1 MIWPVLTTAA
11 PLTDAQHLR
20 QAWRAANDS
29 GQYDYESA
37 VRQTTRTTPQLENVG
52 RPDHIDNVAVQ
63 GKVNRLA
70 ETMTLRLEQGSEGSQ
85 RSIEMKL
92 EQGTAFGRLTP
103 EAEWTEVEGQVDLF
117 APGGDP
123 LGYLAA
129 VENVRILAETEAG
142 EEGFL
147 YQELLPEASTEGMT
161 RYRFDLNGV
170 RYAEFMRERMEG
182 QLRQKGELPA
192 GVNLDLVRAYVEM
205 EGTGELWVGPDGLPL
220 RQSVHLRFPP
230 EPGATEW
237 VEADITTTFGEWGT
251 TSGLSLLR
259 EPGRLLREPASLF
272 VLSAGTTRRLT
283 VGLSSI
289 LAVIATVLLLVQHR
303 QSRRLYAAFAA
314 AMVLSILGGPLM
326 QTQQASAFYDRVA
339 TQRASREEAQAVQQ
353 ESAAA
358 SAAQS
363 AYHPR
368 VDPLAAN
375 GAPERAPR
383 AAALQSSCDVSET
396 EGDCD
401 GDGLSNGAES
411 YKLGTSPVKVDSD
424 NDQISDRLEV
434 EGDSGWYLNPLDPD
448 SNGDGL
454 PDGLECPQRADYM
467 TGVLDAS
474 YPTGTC
480 NNNDGDT
487 TPDAFDF
494 DNDGDGVP
502 DTVDSAPYDVMGSPS
517 TGLADD
523 TLNFNLALS
532 GAAVPVFVNLELRPT
547 EGDHLWQTNNVLDW
561 PDHDTQGQI
570 TRVHDSTFA
579 SYDPATY
586 GDNSRMAN
594 GDILLSPMLEVLIT
608 FDPANP
614 SAGLPITPTM
624 SSAAISDYSDLS
636 WLDTVALEEMGIAAN
651 EGETSDTLYLYAP
664 LQLLEDS
671 TGDTPVAWS
680 TTMLYRPEAAQETL
694 GNDQEMRV
702 VWLAQALTDACDTTA
717 IGTASYSE
725 WCADESHWTTSLNV
739 IQSYYEDFY
748 VTGVN
753 VREDH
758 GGTVAVV
765 AQPNNVGSTKYQDR
779 LLHLAR
785 NLETTLIEARA
796 EADGSRFA
804 VSDISSYLSTWGV
817 SGLNVTTFTLD
828 DQTDLLDIASAQT
841 TNILNRVYPSS
852 ATGKTAQL
860 LFAGEETARAI
871 ALGSGAATENGNR
884 LTMDLG
890 HSLAGLTTNAS
901 LRWAPYV
908 YKGASV
914 WDSDDVASRY
924 TAWGTALQSSFTNSV
939 LNSLSSGE
947 TISDYTDARD
957 GAVLLAQNAWLT
969 LYAGLGSTVAMDGTA
984 LGSATVAEAGNLSL
998 GSSGAAALLV
1008 ADLLAKMQ
1016 DYYGER
1022 SIVTTLSDDSAL
1034 AAANS
1039 MASVFAGSASVLL
1052 EALGSAA
1059 QGEASSTLT
1068 LALQTLGDYY
1078 KTSSVSNSG
1087 FLAAGSI
1094 TALAAASIIT
1104 AQGDGASAAYIIVK
1118 AALAYW
1124 GFTWGMTVLR
1134 GANVAA
1140 AQGAIAAYQA
1150 GQAGAATTA
1159 AKLAWNSVAVWAVI
1173 AFVVSVTVI
1182 WVSFALGSYENSL
1195 QREAAKAYAIA
1206 ATIVATIYLVIS
1218 LIPVIGPL
1226 IMAVI
1231 AILDILMIAICKI
1244 VDATEGVERGSDFD
1258 VWFCS
1263 GFTGILT
1270 RTIMYLIFDQMPVVD
1285 LEDKD
1290 RVDIALQ
1297 TPIIN
1302 QRTSSGGFVKGNSLT
1317 IRATVTNT
1325 LSINS
1330 PTGIG
1335 SALYNFFSPAQ
1346 VLNHLRDSTF
1356 RYTLQQ
1362 TETDQHAGLAQ
1373 ETVAWDDDNRAAFQV
1388 SGNALL
1394 SKQGINQSF
1403 PMYLTESWNMDALEC
1418 WGFIVQ
1424 DCNWKE
1430 YKESAHIDLSENMV
1444 FDVLP
1449 TTLDGFIELGLN
1461 APASYRLS
1469 WSDGF
1474 PTLQDAD
1481 GDGLRSAS
1489 FGGGD
1494 PDDSLWDSDGDG
1506 LSDYYELENGTD
1518 ASSRDG
1524 DRDGL
1529 GDYWELFYD
1538 TSPFLA
1544 DSDGDGLEDAE
1555 EIFHSGKSHPYA
1567 SDSSTW
1573 TGGWSIVY
1581 DYDATNQ
1588 PLSTWVSADPTDY
1601 DSDDDTILDKQE
1613 YIYGYNPAVASTLN
1627 ILSLDTQAASDYV
1640 APGGVLG
1647 YIATVRNELDN
1658 RLLQGLLEAEF
1669 PVDVA
1674 QQTQVLGDM
1683 RPQTSASIVGSVT
1696 APSVAATEAMSLTL
1710 RAGVE
1715 VSTDAL
1721 NRVLWLPLNEPAGS
1735 TTFNDY
1741 APYDHPFSCTTN
1753 CPVANGQYLQF
1764 SAGQQL
1770 VAAASSDFQQ
1780 ASFSLSL
1787 WVNPT
1792 SGHDNG
1798 HIFGQGSDFYIRS
1811 RYDNLGINALQVYMD
1826 GKIPIYVSNV
1836 FNNNEWNHLVITY
1849 DATAQTVVAYINGTN
1864 VGSASNVAPLS
1875 YGNFPLTMGASDA
1888 PFVGALDDVQMW
1900 NYALNQTEV
1909 LDIYNQ
1915 PAFHATFEE
1924 GDCGDWAD
1932 RITGEIFTCAG
1943 NFNWYGSGVGPLPV
1957 TGKSGWGANLRGG
1970 KMSIHPVGW
1979 KSYLWV
1985 ADSSNAFAVATWL
1998 RPQPSSC
2005 STGSLTTEELFSL
2018 TNSSSPAKTITV
2030 RLEQISTWPSDC
2042 KGIYNLIITDGS
2054 SSYSAPIIL
2063 TTGWH
2068 HLALSYDG
2076 SGTLKIH
2083 LDGRYYG
2090 SLSAILPTM
2099 QKLNYVTLGTS
2110 TTSPASFEG
2119 YVDDFRLYSKT
2130 LADYEVRQLYRDT
2143 LKVLE
2148 LPLDE
2153 APGASLFEDRTPN
2166 GYHGFCTI
2174 GSCPESGLPGRDN
2187 QSLRFGEESA
2197 QQSIRLPV
2205 STSDLGM
2212 TSSSFT
2218 VMAWVKGDA
2227 FASGSYPVL
2236 GTTGGLLLGLSGGKP
2251 YMDFGNGYA
2260 LTGSTTLQA
2269 DTWYH
2274 IAWHYDNSSQQQAI
2288 YVNGV
2293 LDASRGALALT
2304 DASTL
2309 YVGRSG
2315 SSSYFKGM
2323 LDNLVLSSD
2332 SLSASEIQT
2341 IMNDA
2346 PVLNLHLDED
2356 LESGTF
2362 ADSSSYRNNAT
2373 CSGSACPT
2381 AGSKGQMREAPVWDG
2396 NDLLTAPY
2404 HSAFNQSEFA
2414 ISAWVLPERTSSSEQ
2429 WLFSRTGTSGTGINY
2444 GLYLQPNSQKLGFRC
2459 ITTASQTRSTT
2470 FGTTSTLQLNQ
2481 WNHVVLTRYVDTYNA
2496 FPSDVLSL
2504 YVNGVLRE
2512 QITTSSTICNLS
2524 AGSVLV
2530 GQSFTG
2536 QLDEVAFY
2544 GTDLDAGQVG
2554 TLYDY
2559 QAAWYDVVAPYKI
2572 VVDADDP
2579 LVEVKLT
2586 NGTVLAGGS
2595 RYIAIA
2601 ANDPSQTQV
2610 AQVQVTVTPPN
2621 GSPYAG
2627 SATLDGDT
2635 WLYSFTPTGDGS
2647 YTVQAT
2653 ATDSV
2658 GNSASDS
2665 RTIQI
2670 DSAAPTATLDSS
2682 LTSTPLQVVDEVT
2695 LSGTVSDGGIV
2706 SSGVATETVAVQL
2719 LDAQGGQV
2727 SGYASATSDGSV
2739 WNVVYPLGPNPYG
2752 EYSVVLSVQ
2761 DKVGNAITDTL
2772 GTVALDSLAPT
2783 GDLMVGS
2790 SGTLGSDDSFVPG
2803 SVTDV
2808 PYPLQSKLV
2817 HFRFEEEASA
2827 TSFVDAYRNHH
2838 EATCSGSACPSAGAS
2853 GQQGRALTFDGGDSL
2868 AVVGDE
2874 RLDVSAFSV
2883 SLWLKPPAATR
2894 ASRTLL
2900 RKGSAASPDFAL
2912 GLAANSQKV
2921 TLDVAPASCGTRT
2934 RLTSIGALTANAWSH
2949 VAVSYDGDEMRLY
2962 INGVLDSVMDTSS
2975 AGLCVGTS
2983 RTLAVGSG
2991 FVGSLDELVLFDSA
3005 LDEAIFYDL
3014 AHPLAVGVASAQ
3026 VRFRQE
3032 SGQTTEWS
3040 QLALSDNDEFA
3051 TWNLTP
3057 PDNLEGAYK
3066 IDLQAADTVGNSTM
3080 IRDVWSGEVDTL
3092 APRIALTMAHIG
3104 SGAEAFTEIHFSV
3117 DDRLLESDAL
3127 DYSCANGLLTTRTYP
3142 GDETLILGMDGVCRE
3157 AGHRSA
3163 SFTLNACDALGN
3175 CDSATVS
3182 SATTPTRDTV
3192 AILAPENGT
3201 NFDTRNPI
3209 TLSGGAFS
3217 PDGLDTLV
3225 ATVNG
3230 QAVYTETW
3238 ASGTTWA
3245 GWSTTWAPSAWGSYS
3260 LGAELTSQDGAVVT
3274 DTLAPSITVIGP
3286 DLSLTKT
3293 VTPDD
3298 ELFNGDAIAYTL
3310 VLSNAG
3316 PGTAANVRVTDL
3328 LPTGV
3333 LGSDLDT
3340 TISLAPYSQRSWTL
3354 PGTVSEVTWRDVTN
3368 TAYYTHTTRS
3378 DSASA
3383 TFAQCGTLLVTSNGD
3398 SGEGSLREAVEHA
3411 CDGTRITFA
3420 GDYTITLS
3428 TPIGIRHSLTLDG
3441 TGRAIVLDGAD
3452 ATRLL
3457 TVPAGKTVTLEAL
3470 TLQNGRAA
3478 AGGAILNAGTL
3489 TLQDVNVSGI
3499 VAGGAISNTGTL
3511 AMQDGSL
3518 MENRG
3523 TRGGALANSGQATL
3537 TDVQIINNSAAS
3549 DGGALWNSGTLTVT
3563 DSEFKGNEASGN
3575 GGAIWNSGQAT
3586 LTGVQILSNSATS
3599 DGGALWNSGTL
3610 TVPGSEFKGN
3620 EASGNGGAIAN
3631 SSGATASL
3639 TASMVQGSSAA
3650 TDGGALWNEGT
3661 LSASTS
3667 TLSGNSAS
3675 AGAGAIAHLGGT
3687 LTLNH
3692 VTVAENSGTT
3702 AGGLHASAGSTLHL
3716 SDTILADNGGQ
3727 QCVNG
3732 GTLATGTRNIITSHS
3747 GCGTPLSSAD
3757 PMLGTL
3763 GNYGGA
3769 TMTYPLLPGSPA
3781 INRGIGTCQSS
3792 YRDQRG
3798 MGGVDSCDVGAFES
3812 QGFTLTITGGNNQ
3825 STFINSAFAAPLSLT
3840 VTPTNA
3846 VEPVEGGAV
3855 TFHGSWSY
3863 LASLEPRT
3871 FTVSVGAGGAASRAV
3886 SANGYVGSYIVS
3898 ADAAGNHAGVSYSL
3912 NNVVTDLTISK
3923 SASSA
3928 NIAPG
3933 APITYT
3939 ITFANAGGGTSSDV
3953 QIADTLPVALGNVA
3967 FTASRP
3973 VTPTAGNPYLW
3984 ALGDLAP
3991 GASGTIT
3998 VTGVASSSAAFGTSL
4013 ANTVTI
4019 DGGNV
4024 EPATSNNNAT
4034 ASARLCYSHTR
4045 LYVDASA
4052 PGGGTGSSW
4061 TDAFNHLQDALTLA
4075 GNCGYA
4081 AEIWVA
4087 GGSYYPDE
4095 GRGQSDGS
4103 SNSTFTLPAGVKVYG
4118 GFAGDETSLSER
4130 DWTVNPTV
4138 LSGDIAQDDLAEATG
4153 VVSDTANHLGTNSLH
4168 VVSAASAT
4176 SASRLD
4182 GFTITAGR
4190 AAGSGVAADGG
4201 GMTQPGNATLANL
4214 AFTGNYAADAGGG
4227 LNSYGGGPTL
4237 RNVTFTGN
4245 IGRTGGALH
4254 VEQSQVTADG
4264 LSFVDNDAS
4273 YAGPAVYVFDTGLAQ
4288 FPRSTL
4294 TLTNALVSG
4303 NRSRGNYGAVTVAG
4317 GTLAMT
4323 NATLAGNYNGT
4334 FGDYGV
4340 VSVVMGGMRFGSA
4353 TLANVI
4359 LWGNSSTSAD
4369 LFAYQG
4375 TISIRDSIVP
4385 GVCASYAGITCT
4397 NVTDR
4402 DPLLAEVPT
4411 PSSAPMLGGDL
4422 RLLPGSAAIDTG
4434 SATDAPAED
4443 IRGVARPSGSG
4454 VDIGAYEAQGWAL
4467 GVAGGDGQSSELGTA
4482 FALPL
4487 GVTLTPVGDDPVAGG
4502 IVTFTAPE
4510 SGASLD
4516 ATTLTARSDATGV
4529 AQTNVRANSI
4539 GGSYVVTATTSG
4551 GTSSALFTLTNSAF
4565 PDLAL
4570 SKSATPA
4577 TVAAGETI
4585 TYVLSFINQG
4595 PTIASGVVLT
4605 DWMPGDLT
4613 VTGSELSGDSGVT
4626 ITPSGTAPHSWAI
4639 SDLAPE
4645 QGGTITLTAQV
4656 RADSTA
4662 TSLINT
4668 ARISAADRESDSS
4681 NNDAAVTTTSC
4692 LPTTIVTSDG
4702 DSGTG
4707 TLRQALADL
4716 CTGGTVGFSRSMTV
4730 TLASTLEITR
4740 PMTLSG
4746 SGLSIA
4752 LDGAGASP
4760 VLVVGGDLSPV
4771 LLDSLTIMGG
4781 RASGW
4786 NQAGG
4791 VTIRG
4796 GSQVTIRDSR
4806 IVGNDGG
4813 DEGMGGLHNEG
4824 TVTIER
4830 STVSD
4835 NRATS
4840 AEGGGLSNWGAM
4852 TLRDSTIANNEA
4864 AGSGGIYSEG
4874 PLTIINSTISGNRA
4888 AEWGAGAIYSRD
4900 HLTIT
4905 QSTIVDNRSVLLLH
4919 EDDNYI
4925 EGYGGALSLRGGE
4938 LTIERSIVAGNWHVG
4953 LDGTST
4959 VADDCYLPP
4968 DDGEVT
4974 PAVVTD
4980 GGHNLV
4986 GNGGGCPTASGTTK
5000 SVDPRS
5006 VLTTLLE
5013 PLADNGGPTETHAVR
5028 NDSPALD
5035 GVWSATDAPTCDS
5048 ADQRGWS
5055 RGDWC
5060 DIGAFELTLTDTH
5073 FISRTLAAPGLY
5085 TFGPTQVLME
5095 VTEMGTCQGISVE
5108 WRQGSHPTHPAS
5120 NIVGTHYW
5128 HIEPLG
5134 CTDGFTV
5141 NLTLPQSRPLPEE
5154 ARLCRLDTNFNIW
5167 ECAASSYT
5175 ATTVTL
5181 NGVSNFSD
5189 WAIGED
5195 VPLAAGLAAFKATG
5209 EGGAVY
5215 LAWETI
5221 SESDN
5226 LGFNLLRGT
5235 SSDGPETRLND
5246 APIDSQA
5253 PGSADGASY
5262 DWVDAE
5268 VEGGVTYY
5276 YWLETISF
5284 SGATERHGPVSAAVQ
5299 VPTSIVLGALSASPA
5314 AAPMWGLTALMC
5326 AMLVGGLYWRRR

>member
-1 MIWPVLTTAA
+1 MNTRSGLSRLPWWLLVIVLITTVAWPVLTTAA
-11 PLTDAQHLR
+11 PVTDAQHL
-20 QAWRAANDS
+20 QQVWRAANDS
-29 GQYDYESA
+29 GQYDYDSA

-52 RPDHIDNVAVQ
+52 RPDHIEHVAVQ
-63 GKVNRLA
+63 GKVDRLA
-70 ETMTLRLEQGSEGSQ
+70 ETMTLRLEQGSDGSQ
-85 RSIEMKL
+85 RSIEMKV

-103 EAEWTEVEGQVDLF
+103 DAEWTEVEGQVDLF

-129 VENVRILAETEAG
+129 VENVRILAATEAG

-230 EPGATEW
+230 ESGATEW
-237 VEADITTTFGEWGT
+237 VEADITTTFGEWGAI
-251 TSGLSLLR
+251 SGLSLLR

-289 LAVIATVLLLVQHR
+289 LAVIASVLLLVQHR

-353 ESAAA
+353 ESA
-358 SAAQS
+358 SATAPQS
-363 AYHPR
+363 NYHPR
-368 VDPLAAN
+368 VDPLAVN
-375 GAPERAPR
+375 GVPVRAPR
-383 AAALQSSCDVSET
+383 SAALQGSCDVSET

-401 GDGLSNGAES
+401 GDGLNNGAET
-411 YKLGTSPVKVDSD
+411 YKLGTSPVEVDSD

-454 PDGLECPQRADYM
+454 PDGLECPQRADYV

-474 YPTGTC
+474 YPTSTC
-480 NNNDGDT
+480 NNNDDDT

-547 EGDHLWQTNNVLDW
+547 QDDHLWQTNNVLDW

-586 GDNSRMAN
+586 GDNSKMAN
-594 GDILLSPMLEVLIT
+594 GDILLSPMLEVQIT
-608 FDPANP
+608 FDPENP

-624 SSAAISDYSDLS
+624 SSAAITDYSDLS
-636 WLDTVALEEMGIAAN
+636 WLDTDALEEMGIAVN

-694 GNDQEMRV
+694 GNDQKMRV
-702 VWLAQALTDACDTTA
+702 VWLAQALTDACDTTG

-758 GGTVAVV
+758 GGTVAIV

-785 NLETTLIEARA
+785 NLETTLIQART

-804 VSDISSYLSTWGV
+804 VSDISGYLSTWGV
-817 SGLNVTTFTLD
+817 SGLNVTAFTLD

-860 LFAGEETARAI
+860 LFAGEETARTI
-871 ALGSGAATENGNR
+871 ALGSGAAMESGNR

-890 HSLAGLTTNAS
+890 HALAGLTTNAS

-908 YKGASV
+908 YEGASV
-914 WDSDDVASRY
+914 WDSDDVSSRY

-1078 KTSSVSNSG
+1078 KTTSVSSSG

-1104 AQGDGASAAYIIVK
+1104 TQGDGASAAYIIVK
-1118 AALAYW
+1118 AAVAYW
-1124 GFTWGMTVLR
+1124 GITWGMTVLR

-1140 AQGAIAAYQA
+1140 AQAAIAAYQA
-1150 GQAGAATTA
+1150 GQAGAVTTA

-1218 LIPVIGPL
+1218 LIPVVGAV

-1244 VDATEGVERGSDFD
+1244 VDATQGVERGSDFD
-1258 VWFCS
+1258 VWYCS

-1297 TPIIN
+1297 TPTIN

-1317 IRATVTNT
+1317 MRATVTNT

-1388 SGNALL
+1388 SGSALL
-1394 SKQGINQSF
+1394 FSKQGINQSF

-1424 DCNWKE
+1424 ECDWKE
-1430 YKESAHIDLSENMV
+1430 YKDSAHIDLSENMV

-1449 TTLDGFIELGLN
+1449 ATLDGFIDLGLN

-1518 ASSRDG
+1518 ASSHDG

-1544 DSDGDGLEDAE
+1544 DSDGDGLEDGE
-1555 EIFHSGKSHPYA
+1555 EVFHSGKSHPYA

-1581 DYDATNQ
+1581 DYDAANQ

-1640 APGGVLG
+1640 APGGALG
-1647 YIATVRNELDN
+1647 YTATVRNELDN

-1674 QQTQVLGDM
+1674 QQTQILGNM

-1696 APSVAATEAMSLTL
+1696 APGVAATEAMSLTL

-1721 NRVLWLPLNEPAGS
+1721 KRVLWLPLNEPTGS

-1741 APYDHPFSCTTN
+1741 APYSHPFSCTTN
-1753 CPVANGQYLQF
+1753 CPVANGQNLQF
-1764 SAGQQL
+1764 SAGKQL
-1770 VAAASSDFQQ
+1770 SAAASSDFQQ
-1780 ASFSLSL
+1780 ESFSVAI

-1792 SGHDNG
+1792 EGHNNG
-1798 HIFGQGSDFYIRS
+1798 HIFGQGSDFYIRY
-1811 RYDNLGINALQVYMD
+1811 RYYDSNTDSLVVHMDNFARL
-1826 GKIPIYVSNV
+1826 YVDTV
-1836 FNNNEWNHLVITY
+1836 FNEGQWNHLVVTY
-1849 DATAQTVVAYINGTN
+1849 DAPSQTLTVYMNGTN
-1864 VGSASNVAPLS
+1864 VGSASNVPPIT
-1875 YGNFPLTMGASDA
+1875 YGNFPLSMGASDA
-1888 PFVGALDDVQMW
+1888 PFVGAIDDVQMW
-1900 NYALNQTEV
+1900 NEALSETEV

-1924 GDCGDWAD
+1924 GDCGDWVD
-1932 RITGEIFTCAG
+1932 RITGESFTCAS
-1943 NFNWYGSGVGPLPV
+1943 NYSGGAGPVPV
-1957 TGKSGWGANLRGG
+1957 VGKSGWGANLRGG
-1970 KMSIHPVGW
+1970 KMYVRPSWVTNEL
-1979 KSYLWV
+1979 SV

-1998 RPQPSSC
+1998 RPQPASC
-2005 STGSLTTEELFSL
+2005 GTDSITTEELFSL
-2018 TNSSSPAKTITV
+2018 TNHSTTPKTITV
-2030 RLEQISTWPSDC
+2030 RLEQFSSWPSDC
-2042 KGIYNLIITDGS
+2042 KGMYNLIITDGS
-2054 SSYSAPIIL
+2054 SSYSAPITL

-2090 SLSAILPTM
+2090 NLSAILPTM
-2099 QKLNYVTLGTS
+2099 QRLLYVTLGASPTS
-2110 TTSPASFEG
+2110 PTSPASFEG
-2119 YVDDFRLYSKT
+2119 YVDDFRLYTGT
-2130 LADYEVRQLYRDT
+2130 LADDAVRQLYRDT

-2153 APGASLFEDRTPN
+2153 APGASLFEDRNPN

-2174 GSCPESGLPGRDN
+2174 GSCPDSGLPGRDN
-2187 QSLRFGEESA
+2187 QSLRFGEDGA

-2205 STSDLGM
+2205 STSDLSM

-2227 FASGSYPVL
+2227 FANGSYPVL
-2236 GTTGGLLLGLSGGKP
+2236 GTTGGLLLGVSGGKP
-2251 YMDFGNGYA
+2251 YMDFGNGYT

-2274 IAWHYDNSSQQQAI
+2274 IAWHYDNSMQQQAI

-2293 LDASRGALALT
+2293 LEASRGALALT

-2309 YVGRSG
+2309 YVGKSG

-2323 LDNLVLSSD
+2323 LDNLVISSD

-2356 LESGTF
+2356 LNSGTF
-2362 ADSSSYRNNAT
+2362 VDSSSYQNNAT

-2396 NDLLTAPY
+2396 NDVLTAPY
-2404 HSAFNQSEFA
+2404 HSALNQSEFA

-2459 ITTASQTRSTT
+2459 ITTGGSTRSTT
-2470 FGTTSTLQLNQ
+2470 FGTTSTLQLSQ
-2481 WNHVVLTRYVDTYNA
+2481 WNHVVLTRYVDTYNI
-2496 FPSDVLSL
+2496 FSSDVLSL
-2504 YVNGVLRE
+2504 YVNGVLQE
-2512 QITTSSTICNLS
+2512 KITTSSTTCNLS

-2544 GTDLDAGQVG
+2544 GSDLDAGQVS

-2586 NGTVLAGGS
+2586 SGTVLAGGS

-2610 AQVQVTVTPPN
+2610 AQVQVTVTPPS
-2621 GSPYAG
+2621 GSAYAG

-2670 DSAAPTATLDSS
+2670 DSVAPTATLDTS
-2682 LTSTPLQVVDEVT
+2682 LTSTPLQVVSEVT

-2739 WNVVYPLGPNPYG
+2739 WSVAYPLGPNPYG
-2752 EYSVVLSVQ
+2752 AYSVVLSVQ
-2761 DKVGNAITDTL
+2761 DEVGNAITDTL

-2790 SGTLGSDDSFVPG
+2790 SGTLGSDDIFVPG

-2827 TSFVDAYRNHH
+2827 TTFVDAYRNHH
-2838 EATCSGSACPSAGAS
+2838 EATCSGSACPVAGAS

-2868 AVVGDE
+2868 AVAGDE
-2874 RLDVSAFSV
+2874 RLDASAFSV
-2883 SLWLKPPAATR
+2883 SLWLKPSAATR

-2921 TLDVAPASCGTRT
+2921 TLDVAPASCGTPT
-2934 RLTSIGALTANAWSH
+2934 RLTSIGALTTNAWSH
-2949 VAVSYDGDEMRLY
+2949 IAVSYDGDEMRLY
-2962 INGVLDSVMDTSS
+2962 INGVLDSVLDTSS
-2975 AGLCVGTS
+2975 TGLCVGTS

-3032 SGQTTEWS
+3032 SGETTEWS

-3051 TWNLTP
+3051 TWSLTP

-3066 IDLQAADTVGNSTM
+3066 IDLEAADTVGNSTV

-3127 DYSCANGLLTTRTYP
+3127 NYSCANDLLTTRTYP

-3163 SFTLNACDALGN
+3163 PFTLDACDALGN

-3182 SATTPTRDTV
+3182 SAATPTRDTV

-3230 QAVYTETW
+3230 QVVYTETW

-3245 GWSTTWAPSAWGSYS
+3245 GWSTTWTPSAWGSYS
-3260 LGAELTSQDGAVVT
+3260 LGAELTSRLGAVVT

-3340 TISLAPYSQRSWTL
+3340 TINLPPYSQRNWTIR
-3354 PGTVSEVTWRDVTN
+3354 GTVSGVTWRDVTN

-3383 TFAQCGTLLVTSNGD
+3383 TFAQCGTLLVTNDGD
-3398 SGEGSLREAVEHA
+3398 SGEGSLREAVGHA

-3428 TPIGIRHSLTLDG
+3428 TPVDIQHSLTLDG

-3452 ATRLL
+3452 TTRLV
-3457 TVPAGKTVTLEAL
+3457 TVAAGKTVTLEAL
-3470 TLQNGRAA
+3470 TLQDGSAT

-3489 TLQDVNVSGI
+3489 TLQDINISSI
-3499 VAGGAISNTGTL
+3499 AAGGAISNTGTL
-3511 AMQDGSL
+3511 AMQGGSL

-3523 TRGGALANSGQATL
+3523 TTGGALANSGQATL
-3537 TDVQIINNSAAS
+3537 TGVQILDNSASS
-3549 DGGALWNSGTLTVT
+3549 DGGALWNRGTLTVT
-3563 DSEFKGNEASGN
+3563 
-3575 GGAIWNSGQAT
+3575 
-3586 LTGVQILSNSATS
+3586 
-3599 DGGALWNSGTL
+3599 
-3610 TVPGSEFKGN
+3610 GSEINGN

-3631 SSGATASL
+3631 TSGATVSL
-3639 TASMVQGSSAA
+3639 TASMVQENKAA

-3667 TLSGNSAS
+3667 TLSGNSTS
-3675 AGAGAIAHLGGT
+3675 AGAGAIAQRGGT

-3716 SDTILADNGGQ
+3716 SDTILANNGGQ

-3732 GTLATGTRNIITSHS
+3732 GTLATGARNIITSHS

-3757 PMLGTL
+3757 PLLGTL
-3763 GNYGGA
+3763 GDYGGA

-3781 INRGIGTCQSS
+3781 INQGIGTCQSS

-3798 MGGVDSCDVGAFES
+3798 LGGVSSCDIGAFES
-3812 QGFTLTITGGNNQ
+3812 QGFTLTITGGNHQ

-3871 FTVSVGAGGAASRAV
+3871 FTVPVGAGGAASRAV
-3886 SANGYVGSYIVS
+3886 SANGYVGSYTVS
-3898 ADAAGNHAGVSYSL
+3898 ADAAGNHAGASYSL

-3953 QIADTLPVALGNVA
+3953 QIADTLPVALGSVA
-3967 FTASRP
+3967 FTANRP

-4024 EPATSNNNAT
+4024 EPTTSNNNAT
-4034 ASARLCYSHTR
+4034 ASARLCYPHTR

-4052 PGGGTGSSW
+4052 PDGGTGSSW
-4061 TDAFNHLQDALTLA
+4061 ADAFNHLQDALTLA

-4103 SNSTFTLPAGVKVYG
+4103 SSSTFTLPAGVKVYG
-4118 GFAGDETSLSER
+4118 GFAGNETSLSER
-4130 DWTVNPTV
+4130 DWTANPTI
-4138 LSGDIAQDDLAEATG
+4138 LSGDIAQDDLTEATG
-4153 VVSDTANHLGTNSLH
+4153 VVGDTANHLGTNSLH

-4182 GFTITAGR
+4182 GFTITAGH
-4190 AAGSGVAADGG
+4190 AMGSGVAADGG
-4201 GMTQPGNATLANL
+4201 GMTQPGYATLANL
-4214 AFTGNYAADAGGG
+4214 AFTGNYAADAGGA

-4237 RNVTFTGN
+4237 RDITFTGN
-4245 IGRTGGALH
+4245 SGRTGGALH
-4254 VEQSQVTADG
+4254 VEQSQMTADG
-4264 LSFVDNDAS
+4264 LSFLDNEAS
-4273 YAGPAVYVFDTGLAQ
+4273 YAGPAVYVYDIGLAQ

-4303 NRSRGNYGAVTVAG
+4303 NRSSGNFGAVTVAG

-4323 NATLAGNYNGT
+4323 NATLAGNYNGSW
-4334 FGDYGV
+4334 GDYGV

-4385 GVCASYAGITCT
+4385 GVCASYSGITCT
-4397 NVTDR
+4397 NVTDHN
-4402 DPLLAEVPT
+4402 PLLAEVPS
-4411 PSSAPMLGGDL
+4411 PSSAPTLVGDL
-4422 RLLPGSAAIDTG
+4422 RLLPGSAAIDAG
-4434 SATDAPAED
+4434 SATGAPAED
-4443 IRGVARPSGSG
+4443 IRGVARPAGSG

-4467 GVAGGDGQSSELGTA
+4467 GVAGGDGQSSELGSA

-4516 ATTLTARSDATGV
+4516 AATLTASSDATGV
-4529 AQTNVRANSI
+4529 ARTSVQANSI
-4539 GGSYVVTATTSG
+4539 GGSYVVTATTTG
-4551 GTSSALFTLTNSAF
+4551 GTNSALFTLTNSAF

-4585 TYVLSFINQG
+4585 TYVLSFRNQG

-4613 VTGSELSGDSGVT
+4613 VTGSELFADSGVT
-4626 ITPSGTAPHSWAI
+4626 
-4639 SDLAPE
+4639 
-4645 QGGTITLTAQV
+4645 
-4656 RADSTA
+4656 
-4662 TSLINT
+4662 
-4668 ARISAADRESDSS
+4668 
-4681 NNDAAVTTTSC
+4681 
-4692 LPTTIVTSDG
+4692 
-4702 DSGTG
+4702 
-4707 TLRQALADL
+4707 
-4716 CTGGTVGFSRSMTV
+4716 
-4730 TLASTLEITR
+4730 
-4740 PMTLSG
+4740 
-4746 SGLSIA
+4746 
-4752 LDGAGASP
+4752 
-4760 VLVVGGDLSPV
+4760 
-4771 LLDSLTIMGG
+4771 
-4781 RASGW
+4781 
-4786 NQAGG
+4786 
-4791 VTIRG
+4791 
-4796 GSQVTIRDSR
+4796 
-4806 IVGNDGG
+4806 
-4813 DEGMGGLHNEG
+4813 
-4824 TVTIER
+4824 
-4830 STVSD
+4830 
-4835 NRATS
+4835 
-4840 AEGGGLSNWGAM
+4840 
-4852 TLRDSTIANNEA
+4852 
-4864 AGSGGIYSEG
+4864 
-4874 PLTIINSTISGNRA
+4874 
-4888 AEWGAGAIYSRD
+4888 
-4900 HLTIT
+4900 
-4905 QSTIVDNRSVLLLH
+4905 
-4919 EDDNYI
+4919 
-4925 EGYGGALSLRGGE
+4925 
-4938 LTIERSIVAGNWHVG
+4938 
-4953 LDGTST
+4953 
-4959 VADDCYLPP
+4959 
-4968 DDGEVT
+4968 
-4974 PAVVTD
+4974 
-4980 GGHNLV
+4980 
-4986 GNGGGCPTASGTTK
+4986 
-5000 SVDPRS
+5000 
-5006 VLTTLLE
+5006 
-5013 PLADNGGPTETHAVR
+5013 
-5028 NDSPALD
+5028 
-5035 GVWSATDAPTCDS
+5035 
-5048 ADQRGWS
+5048 
-5055 RGDWC
+5055 
-5060 DIGAFELTLTDTH
+5060 
-5073 FISRTLAAPGLY
+5073 
-5085 TFGPTQVLME
+5085 
-5095 VTEMGTCQGISVE
+5095 
-5108 WRQGSHPTHPAS
+5108 
-5120 NIVGTHYW
+5120 
-5128 HIEPLG
+5128 
-5134 CTDGFTV
+5134 
-5141 NLTLPQSRPLPEE
+5141 
-5154 ARLCRLDTNFNIW
+5154 
-5167 ECAASSYT
+5167 
-5175 ATTVTL
+5175 
-5181 NGVSNFSD
+5181 
-5189 WAIGED
+5189 
-5195 VPLAAGLAAFKATG
+5195 
-5209 EGGAVY
+5209 
-5215 LAWETI
+5215 
-5221 SESDN
+5221 
-5226 LGFNLLRGT
+5226 
-5235 SSDGPETRLND
+5235 
-5246 APIDSQA
+5246 
-5253 PGSADGASY
+5253 
-5262 DWVDAE
+5262 
-5268 VEGGVTYY
+5268 
-5276 YWLETISF
+5276 
-5284 SGATERHGPVSAAVQ
+5284 
-5299 VPTSIVLGALSASPA
+5299 
-5314 AAPMWGLTALMC
+5314 
-5326 AMLVGGLYWRRR
+5326 